1 MRSVGYAFV
10 REALALAV
18 FAPARPASVRPV
30 TRLERGPDALA
41 VPAHVAPSGDE
52 PLSHLLFAIKHEGID
67 LQILAKAL
75 PRIPPEAMQAEL
87 RSAPNGQYI
96 RVACHLWEAF
106 AGRSLGERPDI
117 TARYVDVFDPSRYVT
132 GPSRRD
138 ARWRVNFN
146 GLGSLRYCVNVERTP
161 ALEAAMASDVLGRTR
176 AFVEGLAPDMMDR
189 ALSWAYLH
197 ETEDSYAI
205 EREAPTE
212 DKARAFIALL
222 KQAHEGRPL
231 DEDYL
236 VELQSSIVANPFD
249 KAVQFRTEQNWLR
262 GAARGAA
269 GVSHVPPPP
278 GDVPALMDDWMAFAN
293 TAPRTMDPVLA
304 ASIASFGFV
313 FIHPFMDGNGRLSRF
328 LFHKALC
335 DSGQLARGLLLPVS
349 VAMKRH
355 EGDYLATLQ
364 AFSRPA
370 RELVQV
376 TAVDADDFRFD
387 FRSDDVV
394 YRYWDA
400 TRCVEFG
407 FRMAELALDV
417 ELRRETT
424 YLMHFDAVHR
434 AIDERFD
441 VRGSVL
447 ATLVAIG
454 LQADGTISRTKRARY
469 AAVVPAAVFDAI
481 EMEIRRVLAS
491 PELTPDA
498 GTG

>member
-1 MRSVGYAFV
+1 MFV
-10 REALALAV
+10 REVLQLPV
-18 FAPARPASVRPV
+18 FAPARPATVRPV
-30 TRLERGPDALA
+30 TRLERGADALA
-41 VPAHVAPSGDE
+41 VPAHVAPSTDD
-52 PLSHLLFAIKHEGID
+52 PLAHLLFAIKHEGVD

-75 PRIPPEAMQAEL
+75 PCLSPEVLHAEL

-96 RVACHLWEAF
+96 RIACHLWELF
-106 AGRSLGERPDI
+106 TGVLLGERPEI
-117 TARYVDVFDPSRYVT
+117 TARYVDLFDPTRYVT

-146 GLGSLRYCVNVERTP
+146 GLGSPRYCVTVERTS
-161 ALEAAMASDVLGRTR
+161 ALEAAMASDILGRAR

-222 KQAHEGRPL
+222 KQAHEGRSL

-236 VELQSSIVANPFD
+236 VELQSSIVSNPFD

-278 GDVPALMDDWMAFAN
+278 DDVPGLMDDWMAFAN

-313 FIHPFMDGNGRLSRF
+313 YIHPFMDGNGRLSRF

-335 DSGQLARGLLLPVS
+335 ASGQLAEGLLLPVS

-370 RELVQV
+370 RELVRV
-376 TAVDADDFRFD
+376 TAIDADDFRFD
-387 FRSDDVV
+387 FKSDDTI

-400 TRCVEFG
+400 TRCAEFG

-417 ELRRETT
+417 ELRQETA
-424 YLMHFDAVHR
+424 YLAHFDAVHR
-434 AIDERFD
+434 AVDARFD

-447 ATLVAIG
+447 ATLIAIG
-454 LQADGTISRTKRARY
+454 LQAGGTISKTKRARY

-481 EMEIRRVLAS
+481 ETEIRRVLEA
-491 PELTPDA
+491 TDA
-498 GTG
+498 TEGD

>member
-1 MRSVGYAFV
+1 MRSVGYEFV
-10 REALALAV
+10 RELLKLAV
-18 FAPARPASVRPV
+18 FPPARPAAVRPV
-30 TRLERGPDALA
+30 TRIERSTDALA
-41 VPAHVAPSGDE
+41 VPAHVAPPTDA

-67 LQILAKAL
+67 LQILASAL
-75 PRIPPEAMQAEL
+75 PRISSEDMHAEL

-96 RVACHLWEAF
+96 RIACHLWELF
-106 AGRSLGERPDI
+106 AGRSLGDRPDI
-117 TARYVDVFDPSRYVT
+117 TARYVDLFDPKRYVT

-146 GLGSLRYCVNVERTP
+146 GLGSPRYCVSVERTP
-161 ALEAAMASDVLGRTR
+161 ALEAAMASDILGRTR

-222 KQAHEGRPL
+222 KQAHEGRSL
-231 DEDYL
+231 NEDYL
-236 VELQSSIVANPFD
+236 VELQSSVVSNPLD

-269 GVSHVPPPP
+269 GVSYVPPRPD
-278 GDVPALMDDWMAFAN
+278 DVPALMDDWMAFAN
-293 TAPRTMDPVLA
+293 TAPTTMDPLLA

-313 FIHPFMDGNGRLSRF
+313 YIHPFMDGNGRLSRF

-335 DSGQLARGLLLPVS
+335 TSGRLARGLLLPVS

-355 EGDYLATLQ
+355 ESEYLATLQ

-376 TAVDADDFRFD
+376 TAIDADDFRFD
-387 FRSDDVV
+387 FRSDDTI

-400 TRCVEFG
+400 TPCAEFG

-417 ELRRETT
+417 ELRQETA
-424 YLMHFDAVHR
+424 YLAHFDAVHR

-441 VRGSVL
+441 LRGSVL
-447 ATLVAIG
+447 ATLIAIG
-454 LQADGTISRTKRARY
+454 LQAGGTISKTKRARY
-469 AAVVPAAVFDAI
+469 AAVVPAAAFDAI
-481 EMEIRRVLAS
+481 EAEIRRVLQSTDTA
-491 PELTPDA
+491 EGD
-498 GTG
+498 